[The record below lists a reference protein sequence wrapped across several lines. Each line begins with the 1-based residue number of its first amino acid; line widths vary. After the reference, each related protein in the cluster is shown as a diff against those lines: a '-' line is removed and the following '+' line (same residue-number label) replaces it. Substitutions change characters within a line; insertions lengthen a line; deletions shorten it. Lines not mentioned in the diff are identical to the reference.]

1 MAPYYFEDEIFLA
14 LSALTSSI
22 PSMLFSLAAYVLTAW
37 SLYTIASRREIR
49 KPWLAWIPVANVW
62 ILGSLSDQ
70 YQYLVKGQNKS
81 RRKVLVIL
89 NVLMLLISL
98 VILVLCGVMIVGAV
112 ALHSETEILSA
123 VMGPA
128 MAMLGMCI
136 PLIGISIASMI
147 IRYMALYDIYRSL
160 DPGNSTLFLI
170 LSIVV
175 NITEPFFLFFSR
187 NKDLGMPPR
196 KQPEPQYVP
205 SHDPGRD
212 PWEPN
217 SRNYL

>member
-196 KQPEPQYVP
+196 KRPEPVHIPTYTP
-205 SHDPGRD
+205 YHDPHKD
-212 PWEPN
+212 PWESN
-217 SRNYL
+217 

>member
-1 MAPYYFEDEIFLA
+1 MAPYIYEDEFFLA

-22 PSMLFSLAAYVLTAW
+22 PSMLLGLVAYVLTAW
-37 SLYTIASRREIR
+37 ALYTIASRRQIR

-81 RRKVLVIL
+81 KRKVLVIL

-98 VILVLCGVMIVGAV
+98 VILVLFGVMIVGAF
-112 ALHSETEILSA
+112 ALHSEAEILSA
-123 VMGPA
+123 IMGPA
-128 MAMLGMCI
+128 MGMLGMCV
-136 PLIGISIASMI
+136 PLIGIAIADMI

-196 KQPEPQYVP
+196 KQAEPQYIP
-205 SHDPGRD
+205 NHDPNRD
-212 PWEPN
+212 PWAPN
-217 SRNYL
+217 SRDSL